1 VVDVLQNSATALR
14 EMLLP
19 ILTAYDASSGTS
31 LQISACALVC
41 VLRQAVVHSDSVVN
55 VQVGIRGHA
64 K

>member
-1 VVDVLQNSATALR
+1 MLQNSATALR

-19 ILTAYDASSGTS
+19 ILTAYDASGTS